1 MSTHQYPVTLHAETI
16 ASFQQDG
23 FVKTADAFS
32 LQELGQYARAVDAE
46 VAIRTAADNRPVSE
60 KNTYEI
66 LRSKKNTGCFFFD
79 HQKWVFFSTTL

>member
-23 FVKTADAFS
+23 FVKTADVFS

-60 KNTYEI
+60 KTPTNRVLFNACDCGRPMPT
-66 LRSKKNTGCFFFD
+66 
-79 HQKWVFFSTTL
+79 